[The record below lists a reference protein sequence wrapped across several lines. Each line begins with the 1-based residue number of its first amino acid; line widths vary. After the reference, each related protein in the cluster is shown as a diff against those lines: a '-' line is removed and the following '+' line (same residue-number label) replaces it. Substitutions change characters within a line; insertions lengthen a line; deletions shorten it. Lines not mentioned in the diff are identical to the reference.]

1 MTTGAIELVTRSP
14 EETRAVGGALA
25 RLTVPGDVI
34 SLTGDLGAGKTCLVQ
49 GAGAELGVTEPVS
62 SPTFVLMRRYRG
74 TMTIHH
80 IDVYRLERI
89 QEVIDL
95 GFEDLLDP
103 EGVVFVEWGDAI
115 EPLLP
120 EMHLEVELEVDE
132 ATDER
137 RVVIRGRGATWARRW
152 DRLAEELGQWRA
164 A

>member
-1 MTTGAIELVTRSP
+1 
-14 EETRAVGGALA
+14 
-25 RLTVPGDVI
+25 
-34 SLTGDLGAGKTCLVQ
+34 
-49 GAGAELGVTEPVS
+49 
-62 SPTFVLMRRYRG
+62 
-74 TMTIHH
+74 MTIHH
-80 IDVYRLERI
+80 IDVYRLDRI

-120 EMHLEVELEVDE
+120 EGHLEVELEVDE

-137 RVVIRGRGATWARRW
+137 RVLIRGRGASWAHRW
-152 DRLAEELGQWRA
+152 DRAAEALGRWRA